1 MKLIIAIV
9 QHKDSSVLVNELTKK
24 DFRVTKLASKGGFL
38 RSGNVTLLVGVEEE
52 KVDNALEI
60 IKNTCKKRE
69 ERITSPYPVAESTG
83 VYIPYTYEIEVEVGG
98 ATIFVVDVDKFMK
111 I

>member
-9 QHKDSSVLVNELTKK
+9 QHKDSSELINALTKK
-24 DFRVTKLASKGGFL
+24 DFRVTKLASTGGFL

-52 KVDNALEI
+52 KVDNVIEI
-60 IKNTCKKRE
+60 IKDICKKRE
-69 ERITSPYPVAESTG
+69 KTIISPYPVAESTG
-83 VYIPYTYEIEVEVGG
+83 IHIPYTYEIEAEVGG
-98 ATIFVVDVDKFMK
+98 ATIFVIDVDNSIK

>member
-9 QHKDSSVLVNELTKK
+9 QNKDSRGLISVLMEK
-24 DFRVTKLASKGGFL
+24 DFRVTKLASTGGFL

-52 KVDNALEI
+52 KVDNVIEI
-60 IKNTCKKRE
+60 IKDTCKKRPKT
-69 ERITSPYPVAESTG
+69 ITSPYPVVESTG
-83 VYIPYTYEIEVEVGG
+83 MCTPYTYEIEVEVGG
-98 ATIFVVDVDKFMK
+98 ATIFVVDVDNFIK